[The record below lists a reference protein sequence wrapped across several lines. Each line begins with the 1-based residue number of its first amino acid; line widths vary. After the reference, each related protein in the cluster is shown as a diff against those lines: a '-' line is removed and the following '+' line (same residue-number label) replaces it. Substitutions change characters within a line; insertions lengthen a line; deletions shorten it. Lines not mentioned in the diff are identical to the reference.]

1 MNAILDGDR
10 LLLLPEVAE
19 FLRSSVKTVRRLIDD
34 GKLKS
39 LKVRGRILVRRSDLM
54 ALVNAATR

>member
-10 LLLLPEVAE
+10 LLLLPDVAE